1 MLLLAH
7 TSIIVDILSNFF
19 IEYFP
24 NRIVGGWSLWT
35 TYSCTKSCGGGH
47 AFRLRSCTNPVPLF
61 GGSDCQGQIYGYL
74 PCNTHPCHGKYLQ
87 L

>member
-1 MLLLAH
+1 M
-7 TSIIVDILSNFF
+7 
-19 IEYFP
+19 EYFP
-24 NRIVGGWSLWT
+24 NRIVGGWSSWT

-61 GGSDCQGQIYGYL
+61 GGSDCQGQTYEYL